1 MNSLKALFAIPA
13 VPAVAVAALVATS
26 APAAAQ
32 IVDQF
37 DSFYSLTEGLCVAQ
51 VSSAV
56 TSNAYPEHAAFSVAT
71 NMFGVGSCNLALTL
85 NWRNIETGETGAFT
99 VTAHGPGYW
108 GNSGYSAL
116 FHPGIGRFTGTMT
129 VGAAH
134 IPEPGTVEFR
144 VDPYQG

>member
-1 MNSLKALFAIPA
+1 MNSLRALFAIPA
-13 VPAVAVAALVATS
+13 VPAVAVAAMVATS
-26 APAAAQ
+26 APATAQ

-37 DSFYSLTEGLCVAQ
+37 DSFYSLTDGLCVAQ

-71 NMFGVGSCNLALTL
+71 TMVGVGDCTLPLTL
-85 NWRNIETGETGAFT
+85 NWRNVETGETGAFT

-116 FHPGIGRFTGTMT
+116 FHPGIGHFTGTMT

-134 IPEPGTVEFR
+134 TPEPGSVDFTV
-144 VDPYQG
+144 DHYQG